1 MDPTAVLS
9 SIGAVG
15 AICAIGLAAATGL
28 ASALLPVVN
37 AEAYAL
43 LTAARPGSAPAW
55 SVVVALAVGQTAG
68 KLVLFE
74 SARRGA
80 TAWLRRLHGRSDKP
94 SQASHVSHVSRWNGR
109 MTTCLCSRRG
119 GPAVVLA
126 SATFGLP
133 PLAAV
138 SLAAGAAGQRR
149 TVFALTCLVG
159 RTARFAAL
167 AAPVIWAAR

>member
-1 MDPTAVLS
+1 VIT
-9 SIGAVG
+9 AVG
-15 AICAIGLAAATGL
+15 ALGLAAATGM

-43 LTAARPGSAPAW
+43 VTAARPGPAAAW
-55 SVVVALAVGQTAG
+55 TVVVALAVGQTAG

-80 TAWLRRLHGRSDKP
+80 TQWLRRLHG
-94 SQASHVSHVSRWNGR
+94 SRRRRPEGSRAARWSAR
-109 MTTCLCSRRG
+109 ATTCLRSRSA

-126 SATFGLP
+126 SASVGLP
-133 PLAAV
+133 PLAVV

-149 TVFALTCLVG
+149 VVFTVACLVG